1 MLSLKMK
8 AKKLI
13 LLFFSMLVSFCD
25 AGIIHH
31 TLISITEQKI
41 LNHNFK
47 HVMTS
52 GSLEK
57 DEFSVDGY
65 VVSQENYRSE
75 LDKALKKEHEQEV
88 AEQQE
93 QVRAR
98 LAFIEATQVQ
108 VVAKLLQKLLDKIG
122 QLLHKISNPALENFF
137 VFNGR
142 TIDSAEQLGQ
152 LKNFTHQLVPS
163 IQNKIENNDFEGL
176 HLLYTK
182 LEHWPSRLEKFF
194 QDTVQ
199 SAIKKSDDTIMLKEL
214 LKLVSEL
221 S

>member
-1 MLSLKMK
+1 MK

-13 LLFFSMLVSFCD
+13 VLFFSMLASICN

-41 LNHNFK
+41 LHHNFK

-52 GSLEK
+52 GSVEK

-65 VVSQENYRSE
+65 VVSQENYTIE

-88 AEQQE
+88 AQQQE

-98 LAFIEATQVQ
+98 LAFIDATQVQ
-108 VVAKLLQKLLDKIG
+108 IVAKLLQKLLDNTA
-122 QLLHKISNPALENFF
+122 QLLHKVSNPALEKFF
-137 VFNGR
+137 VFSGR
-142 TIDSAEQLGQ
+142 TIDSAEQLAQ
-152 LKNFTHQLVPS
+152 LKNFTQQLVPS

-176 HLLYTK
+176 NLFYTK
-182 LEHWPSRLEKFF
+182 LEHWPARLEKFF

-199 SAIKKSDDTIMLKEL
+199 SAIKKSDDTVMLKEL